1 MDEEGIVRMLMMKQQ
16 ELQRM
21 REAIAQ
27 LKQLETGAED
37 LLRSSRAT
45 AAAPAAAA
53 VPNGGSNDDL
63 LQRLMAKRAQLEQ
76 MARQIALLSEHATRA
91 QGHRAEPPASLTV
104 TPPQPVA
111 ATVE

>member
-45 AAAPAAAA
+45 AAAPPAAA

-76 MARQIALLSEHATRA
+76 MQAAVAQMDGANGYDDDEGSE
-91 QGHRAEPPASLTV
+91 E
-104 TPPQPVA
+104 
-111 ATVE
+111 E